1 MHRHTQNRK
10 WRKNDKRWTI
20 IQTETIHLSTHRLTM
35 HIAQTNQQKE
45 KNVYYII
52 AKKKMRDYTRVKN
65 ELELVFGI
73 QSKPSSFH
81 TIWYIKHHVDYMA
94 VFYLFRFRLSERQT
108 ELHKYTYFSRSREL
122 ERIIKLE
129 EKPEITEKNKKKQRE
144 KYINQKQTMKK

>member
-1 MHRHTQNRK
+1 
-10 WRKNDKRWTI
+10 
-20 IQTETIHLSTHRLTM
+20 
-35 HIAQTNQQKE
+35 
-45 KNVYYII
+45 
-52 AKKKMRDYTRVKN
+52 
-65 ELELVFGI
+65 
-73 QSKPSSFH
+73 
-81 TIWYIKHHVDYMA
+81 MA